1 MPLEIIAFTPSF
13 VGEGGGDIEVILR
26 YEEVGLAQGQRAFC
40 SQMDGS
46 YLLTGIFNDF
56 RSSELDTRIGN
67 TGSAGVTQYNVA
79 DGQIAGDTIAGT
91 DADDTLMGTL
101 FEDVI
106 DGGAV
111 NHIIDALGGDD
122 VVRGGDG
129 NDEIRTYGEYI
140 QRWGD
145 YGNNLLDGGAGDDT
159 ATGGEGRGRFFTSG
173 HHGDTL
179 YITDYNRDEGVFLVV
194 DGDLFSARNSRSA
207 MKLPSPIQAPTP
219 PTCASASW
227 RKTISARSLPS
238 ATRPIWAKSC
248 CACPRMHSQSR
259 RSFSISVI

>member
-1 MPLEIIAFTPSF
+1 MPLEIIAFRPSF

-111 NHIIDALGGDD
+111 NDIIDALGGDD
-122 VVRGGDG
+122 VGRGGDG

-145 YGNNLLDGGAGDDT
+145 YGNNPLDGGAGDDT
-159 ATGGEGRGRFFTSG
+159 IRTGDGNDTIIGGDGNDMINAGFGANLIMAGDEDDITRFGYRGGATVEAGTGN
-173 HHGDTL
+173 D
-179 YITDYNRDEGVFLVV
+179 
-194 DGDLFSARNSRSA
+194 
-207 MKLPSPIQAPTP
+207 
-219 PTCASASW
+219 
-227 RKTISARSLPS
+227 
-238 ATRPIWAKSC
+238 
-248 CACPRMHSQSR
+248 
-259 RSFSISVI
+259 